1 MHTIV
6 IGAGVVGMATAYY
19 LHREG
24 HRVSVVEAGP
34 GPGLVTSR
42 ANGAQLSYSFVAPL
56 ADPAVLPKLPAW
68 LLGRD
73 TPLRWR
79 PRLDP
84 AQWRWCLDFL
94 RACTRGKSRA
104 TTRELLALGLY
115 SRQCVH
121 ELVGCERPDF
131 DFSSRGKLL
140 VYQDAAAYGRA
151 LAQMD
156 YQATLGCEQRA
167 LDRQACLDLEP
178 ALADIGA
185 SIAGAIY
192 TPTEDAG
199 DCLRLC
205 TELERLLRATPGPV
219 DFHFDT
225 PVTALRGEN
234 GRIVALDTPQG
245 ELRADNYVL
254 AGGIGAQALARGI
267 GLDLRIYPL
276 KGYSLTYTLTP
287 DSVAPM
293 SSISDIGRKVV
304 YARLGQ
310 RLRVAGMVDIG
321 AADAG
326 IDPLRTGSLEADVA
340 RFFPRL
346 NPAGSPQPWAGLR
359 PARPDGKP
367 LVGAT
372 PWRNLWLNAGHGG
385 LGFTLAAGSARML
398 VDLMRGRRP
407 AVDPAAFALAA

>member
-6 IGAGVVGMATAYY
+6 IGAGVVGMATAYT

-24 HRVSVVEAGP
+24 HQVSVVDAGP
-34 GPGLVTSR
+34 GPGLGTSR

-94 RACTRGKSRA
+94 RACTRAQSRA

-115 SRQCVH
+115 SRLCVH
-121 ELVGCERPDF
+121 ELVGQERPAF
-131 DFSSRGKLL
+131 DFSSAGKLL
-140 VYQDAAAYGRA
+140 VYQDAASYGRA

-156 YQATLGCEQRA
+156 YQASLGCEQRA

-205 TELERLLRATPGPV
+205 DELARILRAAPGPAR
-219 DFHFDT
+219 FHFNT
-225 PVTALRGEN
+225 PVSALRTEN
-234 GRIVALDTPQG
+234 GRIVALSTPHGDLQ
-245 ELRADNYVL
+245 ADHYVL
-254 AGGIGAQALARGI
+254 AGGTGAQALARRI

-276 KGYSLTYTLTP
+276 KGYSLTYDLTP
-287 DSVAPM
+287 DSVAPV

-321 AADAG
+321 AQDAH
-326 IDPLRTGSLEADVA
+326 IDPRRVQSLRDDVA

-346 NPAGSPQPWAGLR
+346 NPAGAPQAWAGLR

-367 LVGAT
+367 LIGAT

-398 VDLMRGRRP
+398 ADLMRGRRP

>member
-24 HRVSVVEAGP
+24 HRVSVVDASP
-34 GPGLVTSR
+34 GPGLATSR

-121 ELVGCERPDF
+121 ELVGRERPDF

-219 DFHFDT
+219 DFT
-225 PVTALRGEN
+225 STRRSRRCAARTAASSRWTRRGASC
-234 GRIVALDTPQG
+234 GPT
-245 ELRADNYVL
+245 
-254 AGGIGAQALARGI
+254 
-267 GLDLRIYPL
+267 
-276 KGYSLTYTLTP
+276 TTC
-287 DSVAPM
+287 
-293 SSISDIGRKVV
+293 
-304 YARLGQ
+304 
-310 RLRVAGMVDIG
+310 
-321 AADAG
+321 
-326 IDPLRTGSLEADVA
+326 
-340 RFFPRL
+340 
-346 NPAGSPQPWAGLR
+346 W
-359 PARPDGKP
+359 
-367 LVGAT
+367 
-372 PWRNLWLNAGHGG
+372 
-385 LGFTLAAGSARML
+385 
-398 VDLMRGRRP
+398 
-407 AVDPAAFALAA
+407 PAASAPRRWRAASDWTCASIRSRATA

>member
-1 MHTIV
+1 MRTIV
-6 IGAGVVGMATAYY
+6 IGAGVVGMATAYI

-24 HRVSVVEAGP
+24 HQVTVVDAGP

-94 RACTRGKSRA
+94 RACTRAQSRA

-115 SRQCVH
+115 SRLCVH
-121 ELVGCERPDF
+121 ELVGREQPAF
-131 DFSSRGKLL
+131 DFSSSGKLL
-140 VYQDAAAYGRA
+140 VYQDAASYSRA

-156 YQATLGCEQRA
+156 YQASLGCEQRA
-167 LDRQACLDLEP
+167 LDRRACLDLEP
-178 ALADIGA
+178 SLADIGA

-205 TELERLLRATPGPV
+205 DELERILRAAPGTV
-219 DFHFDT
+219 RFHFNT
-225 PVTALRGEN
+225 PVSALRTEN
-234 GRIVALDTPQG
+234 GRIAALATPGGDLQ
-245 ELRADNYVL
+245 ADHYVL
-254 AGGIGAQALARGI
+254 AGGIGAQALARRI
-267 GLDLRIYPL
+267 GLDLGIYPL
-276 KGYSLTYTLTP
+276 KGYSLTYDLTP
-287 DSVAPM
+287 DSLAPVA
-293 SSISDIGRKVV
+293 SISDIGRKVV

-321 AADAG
+321 AKDAA
-326 IDPLRTGSLEADVA
+326 IDPRRVQSLQADVA

-346 NPAGSPQPWAGLR
+346 NPAGAPQAWAGLR
-359 PARPDGKP
+359 PARADGKP
-367 LVGAT
+367 LIGAT

-398 VDLMRGRRP
+398 ADLMRGQRP
-407 AVDPAAFALAA
+407 AVDPGAFALSV

>member
-1 MHTIV
+1 
-6 IGAGVVGMATAYY
+6 
-19 LHREG
+19 
-24 HRVSVVEAGP
+24 
-34 GPGLVTSR
+34 
-42 ANGAQLSYSFVAPL
+42 
-56 ADPAVLPKLPAW
+56 
-68 LLGRD
+68 
-73 TPLRWR
+73 
-79 PRLDP
+79 
-84 AQWRWCLDFL
+84 
-94 RACTRGKSRA
+94 
-104 TTRELLALGLY
+104 
-115 SRQCVH
+115 
-121 ELVGCERPDF
+121 
-131 DFSSRGKLL
+131 
-140 VYQDAAAYGRA
+140 
-151 LAQMD
+151 
-156 YQATLGCEQRA
+156 
-167 LDRQACLDLEP
+167 
-178 ALADIGA
+178 
-185 SIAGAIY
+185 
-192 TPTEDAG
+192 
-199 DCLRLC
+199 
-205 TELERLLRATPGPV
+205 V

-234 GRIVALDTPQG
+234 GRIVALDTPRG

-254 AGGIGAQALARGI
+254 AGGIGAQALARRI

-321 AADAG
+321 AADAA
-326 IDPLRTGSLEADVA
+326 IDRLRTGSLEADVA

-346 NPAGSPQPWAGLR
+346 NPAGAPQPWAGLR

-367 LVGAT
+367 LIGAT

>member
-1 MHTIV
+1 MRTIV
-6 IGAGVVGMATAYY
+6 IGAGVVGMATAYT

-24 HRVSVVEAGP
+24 HQVSVVDAGP

-94 RACTRGKSRA
+94 RACTRSQSRA

-115 SRQCVH
+115 SRLCVH
-121 ELVGCERPDF
+121 ELVGREQPAF
-131 DFSSRGKLL
+131 DFSSTGKLL
-140 VYQDAAAYGRA
+140 VYQDAASYGRA

-156 YQATLGCEQRA
+156 YQASLGCEQRA

-205 TELERLLRATPGPV
+205 DELERILRAAPGAV
-219 DFHFDT
+219 RFHFNT
-225 PVTALRGEN
+225 PVSALRTEN
-234 GRIVALDTPQG
+234 GRIVALSTSDGDLQ
-245 ELRADNYVL
+245 ADHYVL
-254 AGGIGAQALARGI
+254 AGGIGAQALARRI

-276 KGYSLTYTLTP
+276 KGYSLTYDLTP
-287 DSVAPM
+287 DSIAPV
-293 SSISDIGRKVV
+293 SSISDISRKVV

-310 RLRVAGMVDIG
+310 RLRVAGMVDMG
-321 AADAG
+321 AKDAA
-326 IDPLRTGSLEADVA
+326 IDPRRVQSLQADVA

-346 NPAGSPQPWAGLR
+346 NPAGAPQAWAGLR

-367 LVGAT
+367 LIGAT

-398 VDLMRGRRP
+398 ADLMRGRRP

>member
-6 IGAGVVGMATAYY
+6 IGAGVVGMTTAYY

-94 RACTRGKSRA
+94 RACTRGRSRA

-115 SRQCVH
+115 SRHCVH
-121 ELVGCERPDF
+121 QLVGHERPAF
-131 DFSSRGKLL
+131 DFSSGGKLL

-156 YQATLGCEQRA
+156 YQASLGCEQRA
-167 LDRQACLDLEP
+167 LDRQACLALEP
-178 ALADIGA
+178 ALADIGD
-185 SIAGAIY
+185 SIAGAIH

-205 TELERLLRATPGPV
+205 TELERILRASPGAAQ
-219 DFHFDT
+219 FHFDT
-225 PVTALRGEN
+225 PVSALRTEG
-234 GRIVALDTPQG
+234 GRIVALATPAGDVQ
-245 ELRADNYVL
+245 ADQYVL
-254 AGGIGAQALARGI
+254 AGGIGAQALARRI
-267 GLDLRIYPL
+267 GMDLRIYPL
-276 KGYSLTYTLTP
+276 KGYSLTYDLTP
-287 DSVAPM
+287 DSIAPRA
-293 SSISDIGRKVV
+293 SISDIGRKVV

-321 AADAG
+321 AAGGA
-326 IDPLRTGSLEADVA
+326 IDPRRTRSLERDVA
-340 RFFPRL
+340 RLFPRL
-346 NPAGSPQPWAGLR
+346 NAAGAPQPWAGLR

-367 LVGAT
+367 LIGAT

-398 VDLMRGRRP
+398 VDLMRGQPP
-407 AVDPAAFALAA
+407 AVQAASFALAA